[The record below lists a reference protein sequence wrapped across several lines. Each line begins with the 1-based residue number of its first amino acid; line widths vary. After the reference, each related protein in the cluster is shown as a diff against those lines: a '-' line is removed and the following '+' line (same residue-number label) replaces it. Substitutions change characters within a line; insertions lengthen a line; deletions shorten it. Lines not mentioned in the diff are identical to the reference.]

1 MKSKLSLLVAGLALA
16 LITVV
21 QAAGADV
28 TGKWT
33 AQVPGRN
40 GQTREQTFTFKA
52 DGEKL
57 TGSVSGMQGNQ
68 MDISDGKISG
78 SNISFNVTMS
88 FNGNEMKMSYKGVVS
103 GDEIKFTRTRE
114 GGNQPPQEF
123 TAKRDKAST

>member
-28 TGKWT
+28 SGKWT

-68 MDISDGKISG
+68 MDISDGKVSG
-78 SNISFNVTMS
+78 NDISFNVTMN
-88 FNGNEMKMSYKGVVS
+88 FNGNEMKMSYKGTVS
-103 GDEIKFTRTRE
+103 GDEIKFTRSRE
-114 GGNQPPQEF
+114 GSDQKQEF
-123 TAKRDKAST
+123 TAKRDKSST

>member
-16 LITVV
+16 LIAVV

-28 TGKWT
+28 SGKWT

-78 SNISFNVTMS
+78 NDISFNVTMS

-103 GDEIKFTRTRE
+103 GDEIKFTRSRE
-114 GGNQPPQEF
+114 GSDQKQEF
-123 TAKRDKAST
+123 TAKRDKSST

>member
-28 TGKWT
+28 SGKWT

-68 MDISDGKISG
+68 MDISDGKVSG
-78 SNISFNVTMS
+78 NDISFNVTMS
-88 FNGNEMKMSYKGVVS
+88 FNGNEMKMSYKGTLS

-114 GGNQPPQEF
+114 GSDQKQEF
-123 TAKRDKAST
+123 TAKRDKSST

>member
-28 TGKWT
+28 SGKWT

-68 MDISDGKISG
+68 MEISNGKISG
-78 SNISFNVTMS
+78 NDLSFDVTMS

-103 GDEIKFTRTRE
+103 GDEIKFTRSRE
-114 GGNQPPQEF
+114 GSDQKQEF
-123 TAKRDKAST
+123 TAKREKAST

>member
-28 TGKWT
+28 SGKWT

-78 SNISFNVTMS
+78 NDISFNVTMS
-88 FNGNEMKMSYKGVVS
+88 MQGNEVKLSYKGTVA
-103 GDEIKFTRTRE
+103 GDEIKFTRSRE
-114 GGNQPPQEF
+114 GSDQKQEF
-123 TAKRDKAST
+123 TAKRDKSST

>member
-28 TGKWT
+28 SGKWT

-68 MDISDGKISG
+68 MDISDGKVSG
-78 SNISFNVTMS
+78 SDISFNVTMS
-88 FNGNEMKMSYKGVVS
+88 MNGNEVKLSYKGTVS
-103 GDEIKFTRTRE
+103 GDEIKFTRSRE
-114 GGNQPPQEF
+114 GSDQKQEF
-123 TAKRDKAST
+123 TAKRDKSST

>member
-1 MKSKLSLLVAGLALA
+1 MKSKLSLLVAGLALV

-28 TGKWT
+28 SGKWT

-40 GQTREQTFTFKA
+40 GQTREQTFTLKA

-68 MDISDGKISG
+68 MDISDGKVSG
-78 SNISFNVTMS
+78 NDISFNVTAN
-88 FNGNEMKMSYKGVVS
+88 FNGNEMKLSYKGVLS

-114 GGNQPPQEF
+114 GSDQTQEF
-123 TAKRDKAST
+123 TAKRDKSAT